1 MTEWT
6 AQQQDLRDGIATWC
20 ESFNEGHLARDGA
33 SEFDPAVWKLVCRSG
48 LLGLPFEERWGGL
61 GQDLQTTMYVLEEL
75 GRRNRDGGLSFS
87 ISTQIVSTGIP
98 LQRFGSDRLKERYLP
113 GICDGGTITAHA
125 ITEPDSGSDALAMRT
140 RVRRRGDE
148 WILDGSKTFITNAPI
163 ADLITVYAR
172 TDEDRGPLGITAFLV
187 ERDTPGLSVGPP
199 MPKMGLKTS
208 PLAEVFLD
216 SCAVP
221 HDRVLGRV
229 GMGYLILDYVMKWE
243 VLLSF
248 VITLGEMQH
257 RLDRCLDY
265 AKQRRQFGKPIGSY
279 QAVANKLVEMKIGI
293 ETARLWMYET
303 ARRFT
308 ARQDVQ
314 SDVAICKLLVS
325 EANLASALSAVQIF
339 GGSGY
344 MTETGLEKDLRDAVG
359 GTIYSGTSDI
369 QRNRI
374 AAMLGL

>member
-6 AQQQDLRDGIATWC
+6 AQQQDLRDGVAAWC
-20 ESFNEGHLARDGA
+20 ERFNEGHLARDGA
-33 SEFDPAVWKLVCRSG
+33 SEFDPQVWKLVRRSG
-48 LLGLPFEERWGGL
+48 VLALPFEERWGGL
-61 GQDLQTTMYVLEEL
+61 GQDLPTSMYVLEEL

-140 RVRRRGDE
+140 RARRRGEE

-199 MPKMGLKTS
+199 MEKMGLKTS
-208 PLAEVFLD
+208 PFAEVFLD

-248 VITLGEMQH
+248 IITLGEMQH
-257 RLDRCLDY
+257 RLERCLDY

-293 ETARLWMYET
+293 ETARLWMYDT
-303 ARRFT
+303 ARRLQG
-308 ARQDVQ
+308 RQDVQ
-314 SDVAICKLLVS
+314 TEVAICKLLVS

-344 MTETGLEKDLRDAVG
+344 LTEMGLEKDLRDAVG